1 MLDYVKKFMAEAKG
15 KLTTYVGLL
24 IASAAEIRD
33 NWSGVADFVKGH
45 PRAEWV
51 ANHVFVLLGLL
62 VIYAR
67 VRRALN
73 QSGDSK

>member
-1 MLDYVKKFMAEAKG
+1 MDKLKLFWSQAKN

-45 PRAEWV
+45 PHLEWL
-51 ANHVFVLLGLL
+51 ANHVFVALGLL

-73 QSGDSK
+73 QEAPQK